1 MKHLLLLFCLSVHM
15 PGRAQEIVTD
25 TMLFQSY
32 NLLNFEN
39 EPGNVRSVYFRTVI
53 DELRPD
59 VLAVQELIEISGANM
74 FLDSVL
80 LPLDTNYALATF
92 IASYDTD
99 RGVYYKK
106 NKYQFVSASA
116 INTELRD
123 INQVQL
129 RHIESGI
136 EFYIFV
142 LHLKASNGEE
152 SQRAREVD
160 SLRKVTDALPDSIPF
175 IVCGDF
181 NMYDE
186 NEPAY
191 AGLLDMSAGGYVL
204 DPLQDSL
211 TTTWNN
217 SDNTR
222 FHTQSTRTTSFGGGS
237 TGGLDDRFDMILY
250 DQTIA
255 DPGGLDYVEGST
267 FPYGN
272 DGNHYNEAI
281 NSLPNTAVSEEI
293 ANALHQASDH
303 LTLLAQF
310 TFTYE
315 LDTSN
320 QDTTIVDTLLA
331 VTAVPDDLNA
341 MILFPQP
348 AHDVI
353 YLQGIPIHSEVMI
366 YDLEGRLWLEMPFE
380 NKPINLSPLPEGM
393 YVVHVRNNHYSQSRM
408 LLVNRN

>member
-1 MKHLLLLFCLSVHM
+1 M

-315 LDTSN
+315 LDTSD
-320 QDTTIVDTLLA
+320 QDTTIVSLQSLSSIYE
-331 VTAVPDDLNA
+331 VKVY
-341 MILFPQP
+341 PQP
-348 AHDVI
+348 ASNNLFIEADPVYQYAWISDMQGRLLITPQRLFWPVTEWDITGLLPGI
-353 YLQGIPIHSEVMI
+353 YLLQ
-366 YDLEGRLWLEMPFE
+366 LEGREQKMTKRLMIS
-380 NKPINLSPLPEGM
+380 N
-393 YVVHVRNNHYSQSRM
+393 
-408 LLVNRN
+408 